1 LLRLCFDIR
10 PEIFRLLWILVELV
24 LINDNHSSVLSVII
38 LITDIEIIGLC
49 FYFSCL
55 LNIDNSTD
63 SIDLLI

>member
-1 LLRLCFDIR
+1 MFWYTPRNISFIVD
-10 PEIFRLLWILVELV
+10 FSWISAD
-24 LINDNHSSVLSVII
+24 NDNHSSVLSVII